1 MNPLVLIV
9 VVVLIVVLLGGGYGY
24 RAGWYVGQP
33 YYGGGIGI
41 LGLVLIVVL
50 LLLVFGRL

>member
-1 MNPLVLIV
+1 MSPLVLIV
-9 VVVLIVVLLGGGYGY
+9 IVILVVVLLGGGYGY
-24 RAGWYVGQP
+24 RAGWHTGVP